1 MEINPLSLISP
12 LTPPNPNPRLEGA
25 TELTRAAV
33 AAVRALNKT
42 ELLGDDRQLLF
53 ARDSETRKPVIRIVS
68 RKTGEVLDQLPP
80 ERVLRILADLS
91 KQGEGGSAS

>member
-12 LTPPNPNPRLEGA
+12 LTPPNPNAKLEGP

-42 ELLGDDRQLLF
+42 EMFGDDRQLLF

-80 ERVLRILADLS
+80 EHVLRIMASLS
-91 KQGEGGSAS
+91 MPKEDGSVA